1 MKNLEILTVEQ
12 VAQLLHLHA
21 MTVYRL
27 VKEGKLP
34 GFKAGGR
41 WRFEKG
47 ALENWM
53 ADRAQVA
60 RLEAE
65 VKRLRL
71 VDAAPRPTDQQL
83 TRRKENA

>member
-1 MKNLEILTVEQ
+1 MSPEILTVEQ
-12 VAQLLHLHA
+12 VAGLLHLHA

-34 GFKAGGR
+34 GFKVGGR
-41 WRFEKG
+41 WRFEKN

-53 ADRAQVA
+53 VDRAQIA

-65 VKRLRL
+65 TKRS
-71 VDAAPRPTDQQL
+71 
-83 TRRKENA
+83 TRRKGDV

>member
-1 MKNLEILTVEQ
+1 MSPEILTVEQ
-12 VAQLLHLHA
+12 VAELLHLHA

-34 GFKAGGR
+34 GFKVGGR
-41 WRFEKG
+41 WRFEKN

-53 ADRAQVA
+53 VDRAQVA

-65 VKRLRL
+65 SKRLM
-71 VDAAPRPTDQQL
+71 
-83 TRRKENA
+83 RRKGGA